1 MNIMIWWHYIVT
13 YSDGKSYEG
22 FVEAGTA
29 ADAKDKL
36 NLYYINGID
45 DEARVT
51 DIKILTS
58 DEDDEDRDIVIEIG
72 EICR

>member
-1 MNIMIWWHYIVT
+1 MMIWWHYIVT

-22 FVEAGTA
+22 FVEATTA
-29 ADAKDKL
+29 ADAKDKVK
-36 NLYYINGID
+36 LYYDID
-45 DEARVT
+45 DEVSVE

-58 DEDDEDRDIVIEIG
+58 DEDDDYRDIVIELG